1 MGDPKFSRKKY
12 KNPPHPWQLE
22 RIQMEN
28 EYVRYYGLKNKKE
41 FWKSR
46 SVLKNIRSQA
56 RTLQARLRYGDSQ
69 AKKEM
74 DELID
79 KLSRNGYLVGE
90 ELTLNDVLNMTVEN
104 VLNRRLQTVVYHK
117 GLASSPKQ
125 ARQLI
130 THGHI
135 CVAGRRITIPSYI
148 LSREEESDVNYD
160 PLSPLNDEL
169 HPVRP
174 QEDISPTY
182 IPEQMRKDKEK
193 ESFNKRRRRR

>member
-12 KNPPHPWQLE
+12 KNPPHPWQSE

-56 RTLQARLRYGDSQ
+56 RNLQARLRYGDSQ
-69 AKKEM
+69 AKKEV

-79 KLSRNGYLVGE
+79 KLTRNGYLVGE

-117 GLASSPKQ
+117 GLANSPKQ

-130 THGHI
+130 THGHVN
-135 CVAGRRITIPSYI
+135 VAGRRITIPSYI
-148 LSREEESDVNYD
+148 LAREEESEVNYD

-174 QEDISPTY
+174 QDDVSPTY

-193 ESFNKRRRRR
+193 ESFNRRRRRR

>member
-28 EYVRYYGLKNKKE
+28 EYVKYYGLKNKKE

-56 RTLQARLRYGDSQ
+56 RNLQARLRFGDSQ
-69 AKKEM
+69 AKKEV

-79 KLSRNGYLVGE
+79 KLTKNGYLVGE
-90 ELTLNDVLNMTVEN
+90 ELTLNDVLNLTVEN

-117 GLASSPKQ
+117 GLASSTKQ

-135 CVAGRRITIPSYI
+135 SVVGRRITVPSYI
-148 LSREEESDVNYD
+148 LSREEESDVTYD
-160 PLSPLNDEL
+160 HLSPLNDEL

-174 QEDISPTY
+174 KDDVSPTY
-182 IPEQMRKDKEK
+182 IPEQMKKDKEK
-193 ESFNKRRRRR
+193 ESFKNRRRRR

>member
-41 FWKSR
+41 FWKTR
-46 SVLKNIRSQA
+46 SVLKTIRSQA
-56 RTLQARLRYGDSQ
+56 RYLQARLRYGDSQ

-74 DELID
+74 DELIH
-79 KLSRNGYLVGE
+79 KLTKNGYLLGE

-104 VLNRRLQTVVYHK
+104 ILNRRLQTVVYHK

-135 CVAGRRITIPSYI
+135 SVAGRKITIPSYV
-148 LSREEESDVNYD
+148 LKREEESEITYSS
-160 PLSPLNDEL
+160 LSPLKDEL

-174 QEDISPTY
+174 KDDVSPTF
-182 IPEQMRKDKEK
+182 IPDQMKKDKEK
-193 ESFNKRRRRR
+193 ESYRDNRRRR

>member
-12 KNPPHPWQLE
+12 KNPPHPWQSE
-22 RIQMEN
+22 RIQTEN
-28 EYVRYYGLKNKKE
+28 DYVRHYGLKNKKE
-41 FWKSR
+41 FWKAR
-46 SVLKNIRSQA
+46 SVLKNIRAQA
-56 RTLQARLRYGDSQ
+56 RNLQARLRYGDSQ

-74 DELID
+74 DDMID
-79 KLSRNGYLVGE
+79 KLTSEGYIMGE
-90 ELTLNDVLNMTVEN
+90 SLSLNDVLNLTVEN

-117 GLASSPKQ
+117 GLANTPRQ

-135 CVAGRRITIPSYI
+135 HVSGRRITIPSYI
-148 LSREEESDVNYD
+148 IRREEEADISYH

-174 QEDISPTY
+174 DDEKSPTY
-182 IPEQMRKDKEK
+182 IPDQMKKEKEK
-193 ESFNKRRRRR
+193 ESFKSRRR